1 MKRAFQTVT
10 RSAAALLLA
19 MVIAPVVE
27 APDLVAFLGPAAIP
41 SKTAPAEAP
50 SPTLGQPSHASGK
63 RLEPIKV
70 WEGISSWYGEDFD
83 GRPTATRE
91 AFDMYADTAAHL
103 SLPLGSI
110 VRVVYPRT
118 GRSRI
123 VRINDRGPYIEGRE
137 IDVSYEVARELG
149 FDRKGIALVR
159 IELLKL
165 PRNRWKQRR
174 AD

>member
-1 MKRAFQTVT
+1 MKSAFQTVT
-10 RSAAALLLA
+10 RSAAALVLA

-41 SKTAPAEAP
+41 AKTAPAEPA
-50 SPTLGQPSHASGK
+50 SPGQPSRAPGK
-63 RLEPIKV
+63 QLEPIKV

-110 VRVVYPRT
+110 VRIVYPRT

-149 FDRKGIALVR
+149 FDRKGLALVR
-159 IELLKL
+159 IELLKV
-165 PRNRWKQRR
+165 PRHSWKQRR